1 VIDKR
6 SVSSESGISH
16 RDSSISKQSNESY
29 KVSQI
34 ESERVMPIWASIV
47 LCVFFLLDECMEGK
61 VYGFR
66 VVIIE
71 VTKVAEKAEITKV
84 AKMAKIPKRVPG
96 IRMTARHVIW
106 PVTEKAEISIK
117 TARHVMWRS
126 LGGVAV

>member
-1 VIDKR
+1 
-6 SVSSESGISH
+6 
-16 RDSSISKQSNESY
+16 
-29 KVSQI
+29 
-34 ESERVMPIWASIV
+34 
-47 LCVFFLLDECMEGK
+47 MEGK

-66 VVIIE
+66 VKGVE

-126 LGGVAV
+126 LGQSCSLMICWSKSQGWGNEFGWCSLMMCRSYSLRGVSCVQCRGMGSRRSKWG